1 VQKVDT
7 TPTAVKAKTNLF
19 TEYLTM
25 DITPDL
31 RDRIKLWPPPG
42 RNHTDARVPRQYRW
56 HTMHRG
62 CHSTPEHAAATSG
75 WSFTGNSA
83 PDQDR

>member
-19 TEYLTM
+19 TAYLTM

-31 RDRIKLWPPPG
+31 RGRIKLWPPPG
-42 RNHTDARVPRQYRW
+42 RNQ
-56 HTMHRG
+56 G
-62 CHSTPEHAAATSG
+62 G
-75 WSFTGNSA
+75 A
-83 PDQDR
+83 PTLVRIGKVRNRSR

>member
-19 TEYLTM
+19 TAYLTM

-31 RDRIKLWPPPG
+31 RDRIKLASAGAKPYG
-42 RNHTDARVPRQYRW
+42 RASSRQYRW
-56 HTMHRG
+56 HAMHRG
-62 CHSTPEHAAATSG
+62 CHSTSEHAAATFG